1 MVIDKSLIKDI
12 LDPDSSNNPRRS
24 KMDAD
29 TGKKSPNFIG
39 GNEAPIV
46 PEIEEVVLDAELK
59 EKDRMEELKKSK
71 SSFIKE
77 LAKKESTDKKRID
90 RE

>member
-1 MVIDKSLIKDI
+1 
-12 LDPDSSNNPRRS
+12 
-24 KMDAD
+24 MDAH

-39 GNEAPIV
+39 GKQPRGV
-46 PEIEEVVLDAELK
+46 PEVEEVEIEAELK

-71 SSFIKE
+71 STFIKE